1 MQYNR
6 NSSKAGEIILM
17 IDKLYDKCLR
27 CSRKLKTEETRK
39 RGYGDIC
46 WKKVN
51 ENKKVRLFDIAKS
64 NT

>member
-1 MQYNR
+1 MFIFKEWCDN
-6 NSSKAGEIILM
+6 NN
-17 IDKLYDKCLR
+17 KLYDKCLR
-27 CSRKLKTEETRK
+27 CGRKLKTEETRK

>member
-1 MQYNR
+1 
-6 NSSKAGEIILM
+6 M

-27 CSRKLKTEETRK
+27 CGRKLKTEETRK

-51 ENKKVRLFDIAKS
+51 ENKKVRLFEIAKS
-64 NT
+64 KASI